1 MLSRLHGMGF
11 FDRLL
16 GRQKA
21 SGAQERE
28 TPLSLQLLFPG
39 RLRLNVNTVESALR
53 GLDPSLAEARFEL
66 GANVGALMGAETGLA
81 QWGRHAVQ
89 AVVFGTQM
97 PAPMVERCVA
107 PAHYGAELKAQARAH
122 ASHAVLFYMGAEE
135 DPLEQYVALALAAV
149 ALAKEGA
156 LVVLNESAHTS
167 FPAQPLIPEEG
178 EDLLDLLRTMPLTA
192 LYVGFVKLEV
202 AGEQGV
208 WMRTYGAGKMGLAD
222 LAWHARSHD
231 EAHDTF
237 ELFSGLLEYLRASGA
252 RFADGHTAEWQ
263 ERHFRIRAPSRG
275 ERKFLD
281 SPGQLFVLE
290 PRERPGSAR

>member
-1 MLSRLHGMGF
+1 MGF

-21 SGAQERE
+21 APAQERE

-39 RLRLNVNTVESALR
+39 MLRLNVNTLERALR
-53 GLDPSLAEARFEL
+53 GFASSLAETRFEMDPH
-66 GANVGALMGAETGLA
+66 ASTVMGAEVGVA
-81 QWGRHAVQ
+81 RWGRHVVQ
-89 AVVFGTQM
+89 AVVFGQQM
-97 PAPMVERCVA
+97 PSPVVEQCVA
-107 PAHYGAELKAQARAH
+107 PSHYGAELKTQARAH
-122 ASHAVLFYMGAEE
+122 ASHTLLFYVGEE
-135 DPLEQYVALALAAV
+135 KNPLEQYVALALVAV

-156 LVVLNESAHTS
+156 LVVMNEGAHTS

-192 LYVGFVKLEV
+192 LYVGFVKLGVPGVE
-202 AGEQGV
+202 GV
-208 WMRTYGAGKMGLAD
+208 WMRTYGAPKMGLPD
-222 LAWHARSHD
+222 LAWHARSNA

-263 ERHFRIRAPSRG
+263 DRHVQIRVPSSS
-275 ERKFLD
+275 EQKFLD
-281 SPGQLFVLE
+281 SPGQMFVLE
-290 PRERPGSAR
+290 PRERPGLPQ